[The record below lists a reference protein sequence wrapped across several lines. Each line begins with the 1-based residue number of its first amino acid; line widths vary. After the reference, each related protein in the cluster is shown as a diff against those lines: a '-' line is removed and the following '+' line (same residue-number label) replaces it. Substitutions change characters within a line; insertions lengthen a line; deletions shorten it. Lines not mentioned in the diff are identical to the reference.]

1 MRHNYK
7 NLKVWQLGIEIA
19 HDISDILLEF
29 PKHERY
35 DLSSQMSR
43 CSVSIPSNIAEGSSR
58 TDKSFSHFVDI
69 ALGSSFELITQLIVA
84 KHRKY
89 IDEETFIKLE
99 KKIEEFQRMTM
110 SFQNGL
116 KKSIFSII
124 PSIFY
129 SLFSIF

>member
-19 HDISDILLEF
+19 NDISDILLEF

-116 KKSIFSII
+116 KKSIFSMIL
-124 PSIFY
+124 SIFY

>member
-19 HDISDILLEF
+19 NDISDVLLEF

>member
-19 HDISDILLEF
+19 NDVSDILLEF

-89 IDEETFIKLE
+89 IDEEKFDKME

>member
-1 MRHNYK
+1 
-7 NLKVWQLGIEIA
+7 
-19 HDISDILLEF
+19 
-29 PKHERY
+29 
-35 DLSSQMSR
+35 MSR

-84 KHRKY
+84 KHRNY
-89 IDEETFIKLE
+89 INEEKFDKME

-116 KKSIFSII
+116 KKNIFSFI
-124 PSIFY
+124 PPFFY
-129 SLFSIF
+129 NLFPL

>member
-19 HDISDILLEF
+19 NDVSDVLLEF

-84 KHRKY
+84 KHRNY
-89 IDEETFIKLE
+89 IDEDKFNKME

-116 KKSIFSII
+116 KKNIFSFI
-124 PSIFY
+124 PHFLY
-129 SLFSIF
+129 NLFPF

>member
-19 HDISDILLEF
+19 NDISDILLVF
-29 PKHERY
+29 PKHEIY
-35 DLSSQMSR
+35 DLSSQLSR

-69 ALGSSFELITQLIVA
+69 ALGSSFELITQLIIA

-89 IDEETFIKLE
+89 IDEFTFNTLE

-110 SFQNGL
+110 SFQNSL
-116 KKSIFSII
+116 KKSLFSVVL
-124 PSIFY
+124 SIFY